1 MFPKRLVPLSIAAFA
16 LIFNFSMPKLTS
28 GQRILSPQTLKNE
41 MQRNALTQPAETTPE
56 EAPVQPAAQF
66 IATSTQRID
75 RDHEEVRVYRNSQPV
90 ELFPG
95 FHELLTA
102 TPADRQMGL
111 ERLVGKSVAVVPSE
125 KREDQWDIFTGMGG
139 GVIAHIQPRV
149 RRDQWDIFTGVGG
162 VGELILAGNI
172 FKVRQV
178 LLSTRKNPLEVRV
191 DGQIYRLKPGQ
202 ALLVL

>member
-1 MFPKRLVPLSIAAFA
+1 MFPKRLVPLLAAAFV
-16 LIFNFSMPKLTS
+16 LFFNFSIPKLAS
-28 GQRILSPQTLKNE
+28 GQRILSPKAFQNE
-41 MQRNALTQPAETTPE
+41 MQRHAPTQPGETE
-56 EAPVQPAAQF
+56 KAPVGPAAQF

-75 RDHEEVRVYRNSQPV
+75 RDHEAVRVYRNRQPV

-102 TPADRQMGL
+102 TPADRQTGVD
-111 ERLVGKSVAVVPSE
+111 RLVGKSVAVVPSE
-125 KREDQWDIFTGMGG
+125 KR
-139 GVIAHIQPRV
+139 A
-149 RRDQWDIFTGVGG
+149 DQWDIFTGVGG

-178 LLSTRKNPLEVRV
+178 LLSSRKNPLEVRV
-191 DGQIYRLKPGQ
+191 DGQIHRLKPGQ